1 MLVKNNSSNYLFDN
15 DLFADA
21 WQQLKNSIVYYH
33 GRPIG
38 TVAAQD
44 SSVEALNYDQCFVR
58 DFVPS
63 ALAFLMAGETEI
75 VQNFLIET
83 LTLQSHEPQMDS
95 FKPGPGLMP
104 ASFKVELQEGKEYL
118 TADFGE
124 SAIARVPPV
133 VVGGSSAK
141 NRTYR
146 TSSFCHRI
154 SSRAFSP
161 R

>member
-1 MLVKNNSSNYLFDN
+1 MLVQDSINHLFDN
-15 DLFADA
+15 DLFTDA
-21 WQQLKNSIVYYH
+21 WQQLNNSIIYYH

-44 SSVEALNYDQCFVR
+44 PSVEAVNYDQCFVR

-75 VQNFLIET
+75 VRNFLIET

-104 ASFKVELQEGKEYL
+104 ASFKVELQDGKEYL

-124 SAIARVPPV
+124 SAL
-133 VVGGSSAK
+133 K
-141 NRTYR
+141 D
-146 TSSFCHRI
+146 
-154 SSRAFSP
+154 
-161 R
+161 